1 MIRSLRVATLA
12 VLIGGLGVS
21 TSAASAHAGQKLVR
35 FHGLSL
41 RVPTSWPVYDVQAH
55 PSTCVRFNRHAVYL
69 GTPGADQRCPAHEVG
84 RTEAMLVSP
93 AAQTA
98 RAGGPSALGSV
109 DGRNAAELTLRGLRL
124 TVTWGRSASTLRRV
138 LGAHRLASAARATAA
153 HATAAHAAAAPPPVS
168 AHGAASAHAA
178 AVVTGLGFDPCA
190 TPSSSAMSAWRSS
203 PYRTVGVYLGGTNM
217 ACSQPNLTTS
227 WTQKETAAGWHFI
240 PTYVGL
246 QAPGNSCGCAS
257 IQSSHASS
265 EGAAAANDAV
275 GRAKAV
281 GIGPGNPIYFDME
294 AYTPGSA
301 TAVVHSFLAAW
312 TNTLHAAGYVS
323 GVYSSAASGIS
334 DLAHSYNTSFKEPD
348 DIWIADWNGLHSTKD
363 PYVPS
368 ADWPNRQRLHQYSG
382 GVNQTYGGVT
392 MNIDG
397 DYIDGAVAGAG
408 AGTAAIFPD
417 GTVIQD
423 NSSQSLYLIAG
434 GAPLFVSDLNAI
446 GGPQTAKRV
455 TPQQLASLPAVPADG
470 TFLVTSTGGIFRVA
484 GGAPLVVTSWSVFG
498 GTKPSVLID
507 VWDIDNVGN
516 PASHL
521 RKAPADGTI
530 VKGLPSGAYWGF
542 SGGGRYPTGA
552 TARAIPVD
560 DAGLITYARVPP
572 PSGGGGLPGSCV
584 VPGLRHKTLSQA
596 KRSLSRAHCR
606 LGRVRRPHH
615 VSRGHTLRVIS
626 QNPRA
631 KTTHSPGAH
640 VGVTLA

>member
-21 TSAASAHAGQKLVR
+21 TSAASAHAGHKLVR

-41 RVPTSWPVYDVQAH
+41 RVPASWPVYDLRAH
-55 PSTCVRFNRHAVYL
+55 PGTCVRFNRHAVYL
-69 GTPGADQRCPAHEVG
+69 GTPSSEQRCPAHQVG
-84 RTEAMLVSP
+84 RTEAILVSP
-93 AAQTA
+93 TAEAA
-98 RAGGPSALGSV
+98 RAGAGSALGAL
-109 DGRNAAELTLRGLRL
+109 DGRSAAALTLHGLRV
-124 TVTWGRSASTLRRV
+124 TATWGHSASTLRRV
-138 LGAHRLASAARATAA
+138 LGARRLASAARATAA
-153 HATAAHAAAAPPPVS
+153 AAAATARPS
-168 AHGAASAHAA
+168 AIATRAGASAHAA

-190 TPSSSAMSAWRSS
+190 TPSSSAMSAWKSS

-246 QAPGNSCGCAS
+246 QAPGNSCGCAA
-257 IQSSHASS
+257 IQSGHATS
-265 EGAAAANDAV
+265 EGIAAANDAV
-275 GRAKAV
+275 ARAKAV

-301 TAVVHSFLAAW
+301 TAVVHSFLTGW
-312 TNTLHAAGYVS
+312 TNTLHTAGYVS

-348 DIWIADWNGLHSTKD
+348 DIWIADWNGQHSTKD

-368 ADWPNRQRLHQYSG
+368 ADWPNHQRLHQYSG

-392 MNIDG
+392 INIDG

-408 AGTAAIFPD
+408 AGTTAIYPD

-423 NSSQSLYLIAG
+423 KSSLSLYRIAG

-446 GGPQTAKRV
+446 GDPPTTSGV

-484 GGAPLVVTSWSVFG
+484 GGAPLVVTSWSLFG

-521 RKAPADGTI
+521 RKAPANGTI

-552 TARAIPVD
+552 SARAIPVD
-560 DAGLITYARVPP
+560 DAGLLTFPQVAP

-584 VPGLRHKTLSQA
+584 APGLRHKTLSQV
-596 KRSLSRAHCR
+596 KRALSRAHCR
-606 LGRVRRPHH
+606 LGRVRRPRH
-615 VSRGHTLRVIS
+615 VSRRHTLRVVS

-631 KTTHSPGAH
+631 KTTHAPGAH